1 MQEAEPENGDSFN
14 LDASIDMGG
23 GTSGYGKGGGDHDF
37 SGLED
42 LSFNFDSSKEVTRGY
57 DFEFGHCGD
66 GDGSGGADFSFDL

>member
-42 LSFNFDSSKEVTRGY
+42 LSFNIDSSKEVTRGY